1 MDRNQLLVIQF
12 VSHTLSYFLFLF
24 FPLQRY
30 CCPLGLIC
38 SDIFYWNPHLHCI
51 EVTDLLVDFYCLFA
65 LRLIIASF
73 ARFPDSFR
81 CFITL
86 LSSGISTLVVSKSL
100 LMMCN
105 SYFVQFLKTHVSLTM
120 SSFSLICQEDKTCLY
135 KLIMFCSCCLVIA
148 FGILIYN
155 NEYIE
160 IMLKTKFSK

>member
-24 FPLQRY
+24 FPLQRH

-38 SDIFYWNPHLHCI
+38 SDCFFWNPYVHIHWI
-51 EVTDLLVDFYCLFA
+51 MVTDLLVNFYCLFA
-65 LRLIIASF
+65 WRLIIASST
-73 ARFPDSFR
+73 RFPDSCL
-81 CFITL
+81 CFISL

-105 SYFVQFLKTHVSLTM
+105 SYLVHFLKTHFSLTM

-135 KLIMFCSCCLVIA
+135 KSIMFCSCCLVIA
-148 FGILIYN
+148 FGILIYTN
-155 NEYIE
+155 KYVE
-160 IMLKTKFSK
+160 IML